1 MDMKQIHFLHHV
13 PYEGLG
19 IMHDW
24 LWERDFTLSHTRLF
38 ADEPLPDIDAFDWL
52 VVLGGPM
59 SVHDEEQLPWLRDE
73 KKLIGTALDRGKGII
88 GICLG
93 AQLVAEQLGGKI
105 TPGEPEIGWL
115 RLSGTR
121 EGRNHP
127 LGQLFEGAE
136 VLHWHN
142 ETFSIPTGA
151 HLLASTETCPH
162 QAFAYG
168 DKVLGL
174 QFHMETTFEDAERM
188 CRESH
193 PGTTP
198 SPTVQQP
205 ETILSDPERFLAI
218 NGMMKRVLE
227 FMLLRE

>member
-1 MDMKQIHFLHHV
+1 MKHIHYLHHV

-19 IMHDW
+19 VMHQW
-24 LWERDFTLSHTRLF
+24 LTERDFELTHTRLY
-38 ADEPLPDIDAFDWL
+38 ADERLPGADEFDWL
-52 VVLGGPM
+52 VILGGPM
-59 SVHDEEQLPWLRDE
+59 SVHEEDRHPWLKPE
-73 KKLIGTALDRGKGII
+73 KALIGSALDQGKGII

-93 AQLVAEQLGGKI
+93 AQLLAESLGGKV

-115 RLSGTR
+115 PLSGTK
-121 EGRNHP
+121 EGGNHP

-142 ETFSIPTGA
+142 ETFSIPSGA
-151 HLLASTETCPH
+151 HRLAASEACPN

-168 DKVLGL
+168 DNCLGL
-174 QFHMETTFEDAERM
+174 QFHLETTFEDAERM

-198 SPTVQQP
+198 SPTVQPP
-205 ETILSDPERFLAI
+205 ETILSDPDRFLAI

-227 FMLLRE
+227 YMLLREA